1 MSRLNRGRKAA
12 YHHGDL
18 RRQLIGA
25 ASAMVRADG
34 IESLTL
40 RKLAER
46 VGVSQT
52 ALYHHFGDKQ
62 DLLCAMGEEGIHLF
76 EAGIA
81 GCFDE
86 SASPERRLEA
96 FVQGYVRFAL
106 GNPELY
112 ELMFGRTTWRGT
124 TTASFQAA
132 TRGAFRSYVQMID
145 GLQKAGRLS
154 AELNPLRLA
163 QVIWGTLHGLCCMH
177 NDGLLFTPGDVQE
190 IGEYA
195 LWLLRRAAP
204 RT

>member
-1 MSRLNRGRKAA
+1 MSRLKTGRKTA

-18 RRQLIGA
+18 RRQLIGEA
-25 ASAMVRADG
+25 IAMVRADG

-62 DLLCAMGEEGIHLF
+62 DLLCAMGEEGIALF

-81 GCFDE
+81 ACFDE
-86 SASPERRLEA
+86 AASPEQRLEA

-112 ELMFGRTTWRGT
+112 ELMFGRTTWRGE

-132 TRGAFRSYVQMID
+132 TRGAFRSYVQMIA
-145 GLQKAGRLS
+145 GLQQAGRLS

-177 NDGLLFTPGDVQE
+177 NDGLLFTPGDVRE

-204 RT
+204 RR